1 MAMKQES
8 SSSSDS
14 SSEASISD
22 EETTIGT
29 TSAVQSES
37 KPLTEVERE
46 ALLLDEYDEQSRLD
60 HERQIRDE
68 MEKTSSRPSRKSKS
82 SSGQSNKRKE
92 ALSDLRRAKIAKL
105 QGSNVVS
112 RLEDE
117 EEDGADDDQY
127 QIRQRRKDLK
137 LTSSNAHGEDSTSKQ
152 QEISDNDAEIDVSPP
167 ITCHQAN
174 FYLLRRRKF
183 FEDHFFEPFFEELVK
198 HNFAR
203 VKIGMHDSVPVYRM
217 CQIKRLVELP
227 KAYRFNGELTK
238 QGLLLGFGKDTKPF
252 RIDSISNRSITEEE
266 FDFYAKKEEKLMTHL
281 AAKKLREN
289 NDRIIKSY
297 RYTEEEIS
305 RSIQRRK
312 KAGLGKVKLGVERV
326 RLERD
331 LKAAEHGGDQERSI
345 DLTRQLNEIIR
356 ENTRREQKKSDSVV
370 RMNEINRKNRKI
382 NQQRDLEARQL
393 NQVEQKNMSAAEKLQ
408 YMRSKNDKMFL
419 SEEALNKMLAE
430 GKLIQQENGVITTSN
445 KLQVVEVMP
454 DDMHAKDSM
463 VIVKA
468 DVQQEDEKE
477 EVVKYFDKNTNLEI
491 QTPLSH
497 EDRSK
502 VITRH
507 YEADGTVFEYKPIDE
522 IKKKQQPVLNA
533 TEKTRKGLSLKEY
546 FKARH
551 PPAAQ

>member
-1 MAMKQES
+1 
-8 SSSSDS
+8 
-14 SSEASISD
+14 
-22 EETTIGT
+22 
-29 TSAVQSES
+29 
-37 KPLTEVERE
+37 
-46 ALLLDEYDEQSRLD
+46 
-60 HERQIRDE
+60 

-117 EEDGADDDQY
+117 EEEEGADDDQY

-137 LTSSNAHGEDSTSKQ
+137 LASSNSESITNR
-152 QEISDNDAEIDVSPP
+152 QEVSENDTEIDVSPP

-238 QGLLLGFGKDTKPF
+238 QGLLLGFGKDFKPF

-266 FDFYAKKEEKLMTHL
+266 FDFYEKKEEKLMTHL
-281 AAKKLREN
+281 AAKKLREK
-289 NDRIIKSY
+289 NDMIIKSY
-297 RYTEEEIS
+297 RYTDKEIS

-370 RMNEINRKNRKI
+370 RLNEINRKNRRI

-393 NQVEQKNMSAAEKLQ
+393 NQVEQKNMSAAERLQ

-445 KLQVVEVMP
+445 KLQIVEVMP
-454 DDMHAKDSM
+454 DDMHAKESM
-463 VIVKA
+463 MIVKA
-468 DVQQEDEKE
+468 DVQQQEEKE
-477 EVVKYFDKNTNLEI
+477 EVVKYFDKDTNMEI
-491 QTPLSH
+491 HMPMSH

-522 IKKKQQPVLNA
+522 IKKKQQPILSA
-533 TEKTRKGLSLKEY
+533 ADKTRKGLSLKEY